1 MVSLKLQK
9 RLAASVMNC
18 GKGKVWLDP
27 NEVSE
32 ISMANSRQNIRKLV
46 KDGFIIRKP
55 TKIHSRSRARRMNIA
70 KMKGRHSGYGKRL
83 SVRRMIRVY
92 GSNMWCC
99 LFIQMV
105 KDVGLS
111 LLSLQEKLYQWILQQ
126 EEERSRLT
134 PVDIQAYIQN
144 EIECELEDPP
154 VSPRV
159 PSYQH
164 PQVDMQLNNL
174 TASITG
180 AATLGQAACSGQV
193 NQQAK
198 KSIFSNT
205 QSTSICHSLQNLT
218 TEVSYNSSPSL
229 PTGNTNGPNHLH
241 SKDKDP
247 PLSSDSMDMHAD

>member
-1 MVSLKLQK
+1 MGKK
-9 RLAASVMNC
+9 RKSDAAR
-18 GKGKVWLDP
+18 LD
-27 NEVSE
+27 EVDRHMYTSFCNA
-32 ISMANSRQNIRKLV
+32 ANSLSQLYSHAINQQKLSFQA
-46 KDGFIIRKP
+46 GE
-55 TKIHSRSRARRMNIA
+55 
-70 KMKGRHSGYGKRL
+70 RHAL
-83 SVRRMIRVY
+83 
-92 GSNMWCC
+92 
-99 LFIQMV
+99 
-105 KDVGLS
+105 
-111 LLSLQEKLYQWILQQ
+111 EKLYQWILQQ

-164 PQVDMQLNNL
+164 PQVDLQLNNL

-180 AATLGQAACSGQV
+180 AATIGQAACSGQV